1 MSQDQAIGVALDR
14 LFSGACRTGAQGAT
28 VTSCTSDW
36 RRVQPGDAFVAVLTA
51 ESDGHD
57 YADRA
62 VKRGAA
68 AIIADRPIPVHAVPV
83 YHVDDT
89 RIALGELCHALVDH
103 PTQRMRVIGVV
114 GDQGKAATVALLE
127 SIYVAA
133 GYEVGVL
140 SSLKSFD
147 GMTRSEGI
155 DDELTPSVLA
165 SRLARMEAAGCSH
178 VLLEITSQTL
188 AQFKLAGMELDTIV
202 ATTVDSARLDLHQNV
217 KNYREA
223 QRRVLDYL
231 SPTGLAIV
239 NADDPVSCRWLSE
252 IAGPALT
259 YGLGDEAQING
270 VVVEENACETV
281 FILGAG
287 TDSAAVRTSIVGRQH
302 VTNCLAAAAVALA
315 HGVEFQTIAQGIENV
330 RKLPARMERVDCG
343 QDFPVF
349 VDAAQTA
356 SGLRSTLRAARALS
370 RRRVICVMG
379 DHALATA
386 GELAAIRNVLQ
397 KMADVTIVTDAVTAA
412 DEAWLA
418 VHASQPSKDKLQIAV
433 DRQEAIAWAVA
444 MAKEGDVV
452 VIAGSRTPTEFTF
465 GAAETTDA
473 DVARELLYAAAR
485 PMLRLV
491 G

>member
-1 MSQDQAIGVALDR
+1 MSHDQAVGVALDR

-51 ESDGHD
+51 DSDGHD
-57 YADRA
+57 HADRA
-62 VKRGAA
+62 LKRGAA
-68 AIIADRPIPVHAVPV
+68 AIIVERPIPVHAVPV

-103 PTQRMRVIGVV
+103 PSQRMRVIGVV
-114 GDQGKAATVALLE
+114 GDQGKAATIALLE

-155 DDELTPSVLA
+155 DDEITPSMLA
-165 SRLARMEAAGCSH
+165 ARLARMEAAGCSH
-178 VLLEITSQTL
+178 ALLEITSQSL
-188 AQFKLAGMELDTIV
+188 AQLKLAGMELDTVV
-202 ATTVDSARLDLHQNV
+202 ATTVDSARLDLHHTV
-217 KNYREA
+217 KNYRDA
-223 QRRVLDYL
+223 QRRVIDYL

-315 HGVEFQTIAQGIENV
+315 HGVELQTIAQGIESV
-330 RKLPARMERVDCG
+330 KKLPARMERVDCG

-349 VDAAQTA
+349 VDAARTA
-356 SGLRSTLRAARALS
+356 SGLRATLRTARALS
-370 RRRVICVMG
+370 RRQVICVMG
-379 DHALATA
+379 
-386 GELAAIRNVLQ
+386 ELAPASTSEADAIRNVLQ

-412 DEAWLA
+412 DDAWLA
-418 VHASQPSKDKLQIAV
+418 VHANQQGCDKLQIAS
-433 DRQEAIAWAVA
+433 DRQEAIAWAIA
-444 MAKEGDVV
+444 MSGEGDVV

-473 DVARELLYAAAR
+473 DIVRELLYAAAR

>member
-1 MSQDQAIGVALDR
+1 
-14 LFSGACRTGAQGAT
+14 
-28 VTSCTSDW
+28 
-36 RRVQPGDAFVAVLTA
+36 
-51 ESDGHD
+51 
-57 YADRA
+57 
-62 VKRGAA
+62 
-68 AIIADRPIPVHAVPV
+68 
-83 YHVDDT
+83 
-89 RIALGELCHALVDH
+89 
-103 PTQRMRVIGVV
+103 
-114 GDQGKAATVALLE
+114 
-127 SIYVAA
+127 
-133 GYEVGVL
+133 
-140 SSLKSFD
+140 
-147 GMTRSEGI
+147 
-155 DDELTPSVLA
+155 
-165 SRLARMEAAGCSH
+165 
-178 VLLEITSQTL
+178 
-188 AQFKLAGMELDTIV
+188 
-202 ATTVDSARLDLHQNV
+202 
-217 KNYREA
+217 
-223 QRRVLDYL
+223 
-231 SPTGLAIV
+231 
-239 NADDPVSCRWLSE
+239 VSCRWLSE

-473 DVARELLYAAAR
+473 DFARELLYAAAR